1 MIWSKIILLYINKIL
16 WVIFFLGEF
25 FLFEKDNKKDGEYEL
40 KCMENGEVYGEGL
53 LFFVMMEDDDDD
65 DEIYEFLVCLLVS

>member
-1 MIWSKIILLYINKIL
+1 MGKLFCYI

-53 LFFVMMEDDDDD
+53 LFFVMM
-65 DEIYEFLVCLLVS
+65 